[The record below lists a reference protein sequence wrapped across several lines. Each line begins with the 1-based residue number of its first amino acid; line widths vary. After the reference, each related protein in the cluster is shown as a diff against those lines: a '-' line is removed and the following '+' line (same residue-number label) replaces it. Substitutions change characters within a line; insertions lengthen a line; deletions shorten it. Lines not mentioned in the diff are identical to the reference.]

1 MPNKG
6 APRYPADPACQCS
19 VAAGGSVPE
28 PDPPPVELVQPRSP
42 QAAAAVVGKKME
54 PRKYA
59 SSKRNRLQSFT
70 FDVYWCV
77 ILIGGSFQGQ
87 LDLIRANSPDRPIV
101 WIKGFKPVVQ
111 TIVLNFFSMSTGL
124 FFIRPVLFF
133 PSILPLAFFCCV
145 KYVLK
150 IIFVLKIYFGF
161 FLFLIL
167 PSSP

>member
-1 MPNKG
+1 VKVPNKG

-77 ILIGGSFQGQ
+77 ILMGDLSRDSWISF
-87 LDLIRANSPDRPIV
+87 
-101 WIKGFKPVVQ
+101 VQ
-111 TIVLNFFSMSTGL
+111 TLKKVSSW
-124 FFIRPVLFF
+124 RPHDGTRKTEMRAGRHLRRG
-133 PSILPLAFFCCV
+133 SRT
-145 KYVLK
+145 K
-150 IIFVLKIYFGF
+150 
-161 FLFLIL
+161 
-167 PSSP
+167 SSPAGSRGHGRQRGRLKSGRRCPTRDGGIRGRESSTAAFRAAAI